1 MAARSKQQG
10 DNPAQIKGDIA
21 RGLTADKRPGYDPG
35 LSSIE
40 TDSEAGGF
48 PLTPEQVRV
57 ARETQRSPEPGKMIE
72 NAGDYADAMQ
82 AIEGAPPEPSSAKLL
97 LLVAVLVALM
107 MGAVSGAMLLWR

>member
-1 MAARSKQQG
+1 MASRKKNPI

-21 RGLTADKRPGYDPG
+21 RGLTDSKRRGYDPG

-57 ARETQRSPEPGKMIE
+57 ARETQRSAHANKGIE
-72 NAGDYADAMQ
+72 NAGDYADAMLPL
-82 AIEGAPPEPSSAKLL
+82 EGAPSEPSSSRPI
-97 LLVAVLVALM
+97 LLVAVLIVLLLAALL
-107 MGAVSGAMLLWR
+107 GATLLVM